1 MPILSNV
8 LISTSR
14 SKFAN
19 GVTPAATTPVLQG
32 VEAFAMPVQA
42 MSYKALPEAA
52 LESDI
57 KIQVDSGM
65 DIISGD
71 IVTSIT
77 LKDGV
82 TSWPGIGKTNPN
94 ELFRVVYAPE
104 STPGPLAHRVAYVK
118 RETGGGPVYA

>member
-8 LISTSR
+8 LISTMR
-14 SKFAN
+14 SGFSS
-19 GVTPAATTPVLQG
+19 GVTPAAKTPVLQQ

-57 KIQVDSGM
+57 KIQVDSGV
-65 DIISGD
+65 DIITGD
-71 IVTSIT
+71 IVTSIV

-94 ELFRVVYAPE
+94 EYFRVVFAPE
-104 STPGPLAHRVAYVK
+104 STPAPLAHRTAYVK